1 MTQSQQLRKLA
12 ARSATAFLLA
22 ALCVFPLYIDKFSN
36 LGVVKFTGICTLSWA
51 FALWL
56 GALACVGARPDPDR
70 LPWKADPALW
80 ALGAV
85 TASGVVST
93 VLSLSPGASFW
104 GLGGYYGGCMMVL
117 FTAAGYL
124 AVRAFAPQK
133 ILNGLTFCVGVTT
146 ALVTVLYVLNIFN
159 IDLIGTYVDT
169 AVVER
174 AQFFST
180 LGQKNFCSGF
190 MAFALPLV
198 FYAFLVARGPRHTI
212 FYGIPAFF
220 GGLALAVAPWIGAL
234 ASSVGG
240 FIMWATELQ
249 PLLMGIVVSVL
260 VGMALTLPISSA
272 AICAALGL
280 TGLAGGAAVAGCCA
294 QMVGFAVMSYKENGV
309 GGLVSQGL
317 GTSMLQMPNILRNPR
332 IWIPPTLAAAITGPI
347 ATCLFHLEMNGP
359 AVSSGMGTCG
369 LVGQIGVY
377 TGWIESGKAVT
388 AFDWIGLVLIC
399 FVLPAVLSTIFC
411 EVLRKKGWIKE
422 GDLKL

>member
-1 MTQSQQLRKLA
+1 MEKLR
-12 ARSATAFLLA
+12 AFLKRKDI
-22 ALCVFPLYIDKFSN
+22 VFSAKRYFIDAMGAMAQGLF
-36 LGVVKFTGICTLSWA
+36 CTL
-51 FALWL
+51 L
-56 GALACVGARPDPDR
+56 VGTILNTIGQQFHIEFLNAVIVTIGKGD
-70 LPWKADPALW
+70 
-80 ALGAV
+80 GAV
-85 TASGVVST
+85 HYTIGGLCSVMVG
-93 VLSLSPGASFW
+93 PGMAVAIARA
-104 GLGGYYGGCMMVL
+104 LNAPPLVL
-117 FTAAGYL
+117 FSLIPVGFATNYMGGAGGPL
-124 AVRAFAPQK
+124 AVLFVAIVAAELGKAVSKETK
-133 ILNGLTFCVGVTT
+133 IDILVTPI
-146 ALVTVLYVLNIFN
+146 VTVLVGVGFAA
-159 IDLIGTYVDT
+159 LIAAPVGRAAS
-169 AVVER
+169 AV
-174 AQFFST
+174 
-180 LGQKNFCSGF
+180 GQ
-190 MAFALPLV
+190 A
-198 FYAFLVARGPRHTI
+198 
-212 FYGIPAFF
+212 
-220 GGLALAVAPWIGAL
+220 
-234 ASSVGG
+234 
-240 FIMWATELQ
+240 IMWATELQ
-249 PLLMGIVVSVL
+249 PFFMGIIVSV
-260 VGMALTLPISSA
+260 VIGVALTLPISSA

-332 IWIPPTLAAAITGPI
+332 TWIPPTLAAAITGPI